1 MNYTITHLHSD
12 ISSAVT
18 NIDSVTKFTDYIE
31 QAKAWGMTA
40 IAFTEHGSVMSWVKK
55 KETCEKYGLK
65 YIHATEAYLTE
76 SLDNKVRDNY
86 HVCLYAK
93 NFDGVKELNK
103 MLSIANNRQDGHYHY
118 VPRITFE
125 ELYATSDN
133 IIIATACTGG
143 VFRSEN
149 KGLKN
154 EYIEFLEKNKHRS
167 FLEVQHHNTTEQK
180 KHNELILK
188 LHARYN
194 IPIIVATDTHALN
207 ETHIKGRDILQKAK
221 NIHFKGEDG
230 WDLVMR
236 NYDEVVEAL
245 RIQGV
250 LTQEQIIEGL
260 ENTNKLANMV
270 EEFELSRSPKYPKL
284 YENPLDELK
293 KRINKGV
300 KEKKINKKA
309 NYKSEYLPRIY
320 EELETYIHNDAVDF
334 LLLDSDIKDYARSN
348 GVFCGYSRGSV
359 SGSLI
364 AYLIGMT
371 DVDSVKFNMNFQRFM
386 NKERI
391 SLADVDSDWEPNQR
405 DFIKRHIY
413 EMQGV
418 YCADI
423 ITFNTIALKGAVKDV
438 ARALGYSVD
447 IADQINKQI
456 DANEKEMR
464 NQYPDIFEYVDI
476 INGTIVS
483 IGSHPCGTVVSPI
496 PLDENMGLCSL
507 STNEN
512 PITMLN
518 MKEIDGLNYVKLDIL
533 GLDNIEIINETCKMA
548 GIERLTPDNIV
559 DDEKVWL
566 DIRENT
572 AFIFQWESD
581 SAQAYLKQ
589 LFSDETV
596 NKIKKLNP
604 NFKYIDLFSVGNG
617 AIRPA
622 GQSYREE
629 LAKGIF
635 HDNGHEAL
643 NNFMSPTLGYCIEE
657 NQRVSTV
664 EGLKKIKDVNIGD
677 VVYTEN
683 GTQKVVNKMYMGQK
697 ETIKIEHETG
707 TLVCTPDH
715 RILTENGW
723 KMAKDISKDETIAHR
738 VGCNNS
744 QTYSKSHLVLLG
756 NLLGDGMLASRNAVG
771 FINKDLDIVNNFKEN
786 VEKSFPSLTC
796 SILNRPSR
804 VNKIPLYLAN
814 VKHVIPSKKDKEIN
828 NYLREVGLKGSID
841 KNKFVPDFIFKLDR
855 ECLLTFLGAYTDTD
869 STIKNNGY
877 AILRYTTA
885 SKDLADGIQEIGRL
899 LGYKFITDHYDNAYF
914 VRCVNAKAL
923 LSELYDYSFKIRKT
937 YEKEDLSLVRTS
949 VCNVVSLKLIRNCV
963 LGKVS
968 TKKIHQQYGVNVST
982 KQKYIN
988 VDGLRRLDKDYPG
1001 LIPGHI
1007 LNENIIWSKVKNVDN
1022 HGVANVYDLEIETEH
1037 NFTCEGVIVHNCV
1050 YQEQIINFLNQF
1062 CGFTMGEGDVVRKGF
1077 AKKLGTE
1084 QFIPRI
1090 KSGFIQTMKE
1100 KYNVTE
1106 EESERLIV
1114 SFLKV
1119 IEDASS
1125 YLFSLNHS
1133 LPYSYIGYACGYLRY
1148 YHPLEFITCALNN
1161 VMYKNTDTVDEK
1173 TEKIIN
1179 YGINKGIKF
1188 EEFKFGYSKS
1198 KYVCDKET
1206 MTIYKGVKSIKYLNE
1221 KVSDEL
1227 YELSKNNYNDP
1238 IELFIDVIER
1248 TSCNARQIKIL
1259 IMLNFFSE
1267 FGEGKYLLNL
1277 FELIN
1282 KRYDKKHKDKTKQ
1295 ARLEEIRN
1303 TEIVKEEFKPS
1314 EIIAAQKEYLGYA
1327 TYKDEKYNPL
1337 VGVITDISNQYATR
1351 WMEIY
1356 FVKNGK
1362 TRQFKIKYSIIQELE
1377 LKTGDMIYIKDFEK
1391 RPRKKLVNGKWVN
1404 GDVQDFH
1411 ITNIVRV

>member
-635 HDNGHEAL
+635 QDNGHEAL
-643 NNFMSPTLGYCIEE
+643 NVFMSPTLGY
-657 NQRVSTV
+657 
-664 EGLKKIKDVNIGD
+664 
-677 VVYTEN
+677 
-683 GTQKVVNKMYMGQK
+683 
-697 ETIKIEHETG
+697 
-707 TLVCTPDH
+707 
-715 RILTENGW
+715 
-723 KMAKDISKDETIAHR
+723 
-738 VGCNNS
+738 
-744 QTYSKSHLVLLG
+744 
-756 NLLGDGMLASRNAVG
+756 
-771 FINKDLDIVNNFKEN
+771 
-786 VEKSFPSLTC
+786 
-796 SILNRPSR
+796 
-804 VNKIPLYLAN
+804 
-814 VKHVIPSKKDKEIN
+814 
-828 NYLREVGLKGSID
+828 
-841 KNKFVPDFIFKLDR
+841 
-855 ECLLTFLGAYTDTD
+855 
-869 STIKNNGY
+869 
-877 AILRYTTA
+877 
-885 SKDLADGIQEIGRL
+885 
-899 LGYKFITDHYDNAYF
+899 
-914 VRCVNAKAL
+914 
-923 LSELYDYSFKIRKT
+923 
-937 YEKEDLSLVRTS
+937 
-949 VCNVVSLKLIRNCV
+949 
-963 LGKVS
+963 
-968 TKKIHQQYGVNVST
+968 
-982 KQKYIN
+982 
-988 VDGLRRLDKDYPG
+988 
-1001 LIPGHI
+1001 
-1007 LNENIIWSKVKNVDN
+1007 
-1022 HGVANVYDLEIETEH
+1022 
-1037 NFTCEGVIVHNCV
+1037 CV

-1106 EESERLIV
+1106 EESERLIA

-1206 MTIYKGVKSIKYLNE
+1206 MTIYKGMKSIKYLNE

-1238 IELFIDVIER
+1238 IELFIDIIEK

>member
-76 SLDNKVRDNY
+76 SLDNKIRDNY

-103 MLSIANNRQDGHYHY
+103 MLSIANNRRDGHYHY

-149 KGLKN
+149 EDLKN
-154 EYIEFLEKNKHRS
+154 EYVEFLQRNKHRS
-167 FLEVQHHNTTEQK
+167 FLEIQHHNTEEQK

-188 LHARYN
+188 LHSRYN

-236 NYDEVVEAL
+236 SYDEVVKAL
-245 RIQGV
+245 QIQGV
-250 LTQEQIIEGL
+250 LTQAQIIEGL

-300 KEKKINKKA
+300 KEKKVNKKV

-405 DFIKRHIY
+405 DFIKKHIY
-413 EMQGV
+413 EMHGV

-456 DANEKEMR
+456 DTNEREMR

-518 MKEIDGLNYVKLDIL
+518 MKEIDSLNYVKLDIL

-643 NNFMSPTLGYCIEE
+643 NNFMSPTLGY
-657 NQRVSTV
+657 
-664 EGLKKIKDVNIGD
+664 
-677 VVYTEN
+677 
-683 GTQKVVNKMYMGQK
+683 
-697 ETIKIEHETG
+697 
-707 TLVCTPDH
+707 
-715 RILTENGW
+715 
-723 KMAKDISKDETIAHR
+723 
-738 VGCNNS
+738 
-744 QTYSKSHLVLLG
+744 
-756 NLLGDGMLASRNAVG
+756 
-771 FINKDLDIVNNFKEN
+771 
-786 VEKSFPSLTC
+786 
-796 SILNRPSR
+796 
-804 VNKIPLYLAN
+804 
-814 VKHVIPSKKDKEIN
+814 
-828 NYLREVGLKGSID
+828 
-841 KNKFVPDFIFKLDR
+841 
-855 ECLLTFLGAYTDTD
+855 
-869 STIKNNGY
+869 
-877 AILRYTTA
+877 
-885 SKDLADGIQEIGRL
+885 
-899 LGYKFITDHYDNAYF
+899 
-914 VRCVNAKAL
+914 
-923 LSELYDYSFKIRKT
+923 
-937 YEKEDLSLVRTS
+937 
-949 VCNVVSLKLIRNCV
+949 
-963 LGKVS
+963 
-968 TKKIHQQYGVNVST
+968 
-982 KQKYIN
+982 
-988 VDGLRRLDKDYPG
+988 
-1001 LIPGHI
+1001 
-1007 LNENIIWSKVKNVDN
+1007 
-1022 HGVANVYDLEIETEH
+1022 
-1037 NFTCEGVIVHNCV
+1037 CV

-1198 KYVCDKET
+1198 KYMCDKET
-1206 MTIYKGVKSIKYLNE
+1206 MTIYKGMKSIKYLNE

-1238 IELFIDVIER
+1238 IELFIDIIEK

>member
-76 SLDNKVRDNY
+76 SLDNKIRDNY

-103 MLSIANNRQDGHYHY
+103 MLSIANNRRDGHYHY

-149 KGLKN
+149 EDLKN
-154 EYIEFLEKNKHRS
+154 EYVEFLQRNKHRS
-167 FLEVQHHNTTEQK
+167 FLEIQHHNTEEQK

-188 LHARYN
+188 LHSRYN

-236 NYDEVVEAL
+236 SYDEVVKAL
-245 RIQGV
+245 QIQGV
-250 LTQEQIIEGL
+250 LTQAQIIEGL

-300 KEKKINKKA
+300 KEKKVNKKV

-405 DFIKRHIY
+405 DFIKKHIY
-413 EMQGV
+413 EMHGV

-456 DANEKEMR
+456 DTNEREMR

-518 MKEIDGLNYVKLDIL
+518 MKEIDSLNYVKLDIL

-643 NNFMSPTLGYCIEE
+643 NSFMSPTLGY
-657 NQRVSTV
+657 
-664 EGLKKIKDVNIGD
+664 
-677 VVYTEN
+677 
-683 GTQKVVNKMYMGQK
+683 
-697 ETIKIEHETG
+697 
-707 TLVCTPDH
+707 
-715 RILTENGW
+715 
-723 KMAKDISKDETIAHR
+723 
-738 VGCNNS
+738 
-744 QTYSKSHLVLLG
+744 
-756 NLLGDGMLASRNAVG
+756 
-771 FINKDLDIVNNFKEN
+771 
-786 VEKSFPSLTC
+786 
-796 SILNRPSR
+796 
-804 VNKIPLYLAN
+804 
-814 VKHVIPSKKDKEIN
+814 
-828 NYLREVGLKGSID
+828 
-841 KNKFVPDFIFKLDR
+841 
-855 ECLLTFLGAYTDTD
+855 
-869 STIKNNGY
+869 
-877 AILRYTTA
+877 
-885 SKDLADGIQEIGRL
+885 
-899 LGYKFITDHYDNAYF
+899 
-914 VRCVNAKAL
+914 
-923 LSELYDYSFKIRKT
+923 
-937 YEKEDLSLVRTS
+937 
-949 VCNVVSLKLIRNCV
+949 
-963 LGKVS
+963 
-968 TKKIHQQYGVNVST
+968 
-982 KQKYIN
+982 
-988 VDGLRRLDKDYPG
+988 
-1001 LIPGHI
+1001 
-1007 LNENIIWSKVKNVDN
+1007 
-1022 HGVANVYDLEIETEH
+1022 
-1037 NFTCEGVIVHNCV
+1037 CV

-1206 MTIYKGVKSIKYLNE
+1206 MTIYKGMKSIKYLNE

-1238 IELFIDVIER
+1238 IELFIDIIEK

-1303 TEIVKEEFKPS
+1303 TEIAKEEFKPS
-1314 EIIAAQKEYLGYA
+1314 EIIAVQKEYLGYA

-1351 WMEIY
+1351 WIEIY

-1362 TRQFKIKYSIIQELE
+1362 TKQFKIKYSIIQELE

-1404 GDVQDFH
+1404 SDVQDFH

>member
-635 HDNGHEAL
+635 QDNGHEAL
-643 NNFMSPTLGYCIEE
+643 NVFMSPTLGY
-657 NQRVSTV
+657 
-664 EGLKKIKDVNIGD
+664 
-677 VVYTEN
+677 
-683 GTQKVVNKMYMGQK
+683 
-697 ETIKIEHETG
+697 
-707 TLVCTPDH
+707 
-715 RILTENGW
+715 
-723 KMAKDISKDETIAHR
+723 
-738 VGCNNS
+738 
-744 QTYSKSHLVLLG
+744 
-756 NLLGDGMLASRNAVG
+756 
-771 FINKDLDIVNNFKEN
+771 
-786 VEKSFPSLTC
+786 
-796 SILNRPSR
+796 
-804 VNKIPLYLAN
+804 
-814 VKHVIPSKKDKEIN
+814 
-828 NYLREVGLKGSID
+828 
-841 KNKFVPDFIFKLDR
+841 
-855 ECLLTFLGAYTDTD
+855 
-869 STIKNNGY
+869 
-877 AILRYTTA
+877 
-885 SKDLADGIQEIGRL
+885 
-899 LGYKFITDHYDNAYF
+899 
-914 VRCVNAKAL
+914 
-923 LSELYDYSFKIRKT
+923 
-937 YEKEDLSLVRTS
+937 
-949 VCNVVSLKLIRNCV
+949 
-963 LGKVS
+963 
-968 TKKIHQQYGVNVST
+968 
-982 KQKYIN
+982 
-988 VDGLRRLDKDYPG
+988 
-1001 LIPGHI
+1001 
-1007 LNENIIWSKVKNVDN
+1007 
-1022 HGVANVYDLEIETEH
+1022 
-1037 NFTCEGVIVHNCV
+1037 CV

-1100 KYNVTE
+1100 KYSVTE

-1206 MTIYKGVKSIKYLNE
+1206 MTIYKGMKSIKYLNE

-1238 IELFIDVIER
+1238 IELFVDIIEK

-1391 RPRKKLVNGKWVN
+1391 RSRKKLVNGKWVN
-1404 GDVQDFH
+1404 SDIQDFH

>member
-629 LAKGIF
+629 LAKGTF

-643 NNFMSPTLGYCIEE
+643 NSFMSPTLGY
-657 NQRVSTV
+657 
-664 EGLKKIKDVNIGD
+664 
-677 VVYTEN
+677 
-683 GTQKVVNKMYMGQK
+683 
-697 ETIKIEHETG
+697 
-707 TLVCTPDH
+707 
-715 RILTENGW
+715 
-723 KMAKDISKDETIAHR
+723 
-738 VGCNNS
+738 
-744 QTYSKSHLVLLG
+744 
-756 NLLGDGMLASRNAVG
+756 
-771 FINKDLDIVNNFKEN
+771 
-786 VEKSFPSLTC
+786 
-796 SILNRPSR
+796 
-804 VNKIPLYLAN
+804 
-814 VKHVIPSKKDKEIN
+814 
-828 NYLREVGLKGSID
+828 
-841 KNKFVPDFIFKLDR
+841 
-855 ECLLTFLGAYTDTD
+855 
-869 STIKNNGY
+869 
-877 AILRYTTA
+877 
-885 SKDLADGIQEIGRL
+885 
-899 LGYKFITDHYDNAYF
+899 
-914 VRCVNAKAL
+914 
-923 LSELYDYSFKIRKT
+923 
-937 YEKEDLSLVRTS
+937 
-949 VCNVVSLKLIRNCV
+949 
-963 LGKVS
+963 
-968 TKKIHQQYGVNVST
+968 
-982 KQKYIN
+982 
-988 VDGLRRLDKDYPG
+988 
-1001 LIPGHI
+1001 
-1007 LNENIIWSKVKNVDN
+1007 
-1022 HGVANVYDLEIETEH
+1022 
-1037 NFTCEGVIVHNCV
+1037 CV

-1106 EESERLIV
+1106 EDSERLIV

-1188 EEFKFGYSKS
+1188 EEFKFGYSK
-1198 KYVCDKET
+1198 
-1206 MTIYKGVKSIKYLNE
+1206 
-1221 KVSDEL
+1221 
-1227 YELSKNNYNDP
+1227 
-1238 IELFIDVIER
+1238 
-1248 TSCNARQIKIL
+1248 
-1259 IMLNFFSE
+1259 
-1267 FGEGKYLLNL
+1267 
-1277 FELIN
+1277 
-1282 KRYDKKHKDKTKQ
+1282 
-1295 ARLEEIRN
+1295 
-1303 TEIVKEEFKPS
+1303 
-1314 EIIAAQKEYLGYA
+1314 
-1327 TYKDEKYNPL
+1327 
-1337 VGVITDISNQYATR
+1337 
-1351 WMEIY
+1351 
-1356 FVKNGK
+1356 
-1362 TRQFKIKYSIIQELE
+1362 
-1377 LKTGDMIYIKDFEK
+1377 
-1391 RPRKKLVNGKWVN
+1391 
-1404 GDVQDFH
+1404 
-1411 ITNIVRV
+1411 

>member
-76 SLDNKVRDNY
+76 SLDNKIRDNY

-103 MLSIANNRQDGHYHY
+103 MLSIANNRRDGHYHY

-149 KGLKN
+149 EDLKN
-154 EYIEFLEKNKHRS
+154 EYVEFLQRNKHRS
-167 FLEVQHHNTTEQK
+167 FLEIQHHNTEEQK

-188 LHARYN
+188 LHSRYN

-236 NYDEVVEAL
+236 SYDEVVKAL
-245 RIQGV
+245 QIQGV
-250 LTQEQIIEGL
+250 LTQAQIIEGL

-300 KEKKINKKA
+300 KEKKVNKKV

-405 DFIKRHIY
+405 DFIKKHIY
-413 EMQGV
+413 EMHGV

-456 DANEKEMR
+456 DTNEREMR

-518 MKEIDGLNYVKLDIL
+518 MKEIDSLNYVKLDIL

-629 LAKGIF
+629 LAKGVF

-643 NNFMSPTLGYCIEE
+643 NSFMSPTLGY
-657 NQRVSTV
+657 
-664 EGLKKIKDVNIGD
+664 
-677 VVYTEN
+677 
-683 GTQKVVNKMYMGQK
+683 
-697 ETIKIEHETG
+697 
-707 TLVCTPDH
+707 
-715 RILTENGW
+715 
-723 KMAKDISKDETIAHR
+723 
-738 VGCNNS
+738 
-744 QTYSKSHLVLLG
+744 
-756 NLLGDGMLASRNAVG
+756 
-771 FINKDLDIVNNFKEN
+771 
-786 VEKSFPSLTC
+786 
-796 SILNRPSR
+796 
-804 VNKIPLYLAN
+804 
-814 VKHVIPSKKDKEIN
+814 
-828 NYLREVGLKGSID
+828 
-841 KNKFVPDFIFKLDR
+841 
-855 ECLLTFLGAYTDTD
+855 
-869 STIKNNGY
+869 
-877 AILRYTTA
+877 
-885 SKDLADGIQEIGRL
+885 
-899 LGYKFITDHYDNAYF
+899 
-914 VRCVNAKAL
+914 
-923 LSELYDYSFKIRKT
+923 
-937 YEKEDLSLVRTS
+937 
-949 VCNVVSLKLIRNCV
+949 
-963 LGKVS
+963 
-968 TKKIHQQYGVNVST
+968 
-982 KQKYIN
+982 
-988 VDGLRRLDKDYPG
+988 
-1001 LIPGHI
+1001 
-1007 LNENIIWSKVKNVDN
+1007 
-1022 HGVANVYDLEIETEH
+1022 
-1037 NFTCEGVIVHNCV
+1037 CV

-1106 EESERLIV
+1106 EESEQLIV

-1198 KYVCDKET
+1198 KYMCDKET
-1206 MTIYKGVKSIKYLNE
+1206 MTIYKGMKSIKYLNE

-1238 IELFIDVIER
+1238 IELFVDIIEK

-1303 TEIVKEEFKPS
+1303 TEIAKEEFKPS
-1314 EIIAAQKEYLGYA
+1314 EIIAVQKEYLGYA

-1351 WMEIY
+1351 WIEIY

-1362 TRQFKIKYSIIQELE
+1362 TKQFKIKYSIIQELE

-1404 GDVQDFH
+1404 SDVQDFH

>member
-76 SLDNKVRDNY
+76 SLDNKIRDNY

-103 MLSIANNRQDGHYHY
+103 MLSIANNRRDGHYHY

-149 KGLKN
+149 EDLKN
-154 EYIEFLEKNKHRS
+154 EYIEFLQRNKHRS
-167 FLEVQHHNTTEQK
+167 FLEIQHHNTEEQK

-188 LHARYN
+188 LHSRYN

-236 NYDEVVEAL
+236 SYDEVVKAL
-245 RIQGV
+245 QIQGV
-250 LTQEQIIEGL
+250 LTQAQIIEGL

-300 KEKKINKKA
+300 KEKKVNKKV

-405 DFIKRHIY
+405 DFIKKHIY
-413 EMQGV
+413 EMHGV

-456 DANEKEMR
+456 DTNEREMR

-518 MKEIDGLNYVKLDIL
+518 MKEIDSLNYVKLDIL

-643 NNFMSPTLGYCIEE
+643 NSFMSPTLGY
-657 NQRVSTV
+657 
-664 EGLKKIKDVNIGD
+664 
-677 VVYTEN
+677 
-683 GTQKVVNKMYMGQK
+683 
-697 ETIKIEHETG
+697 
-707 TLVCTPDH
+707 
-715 RILTENGW
+715 
-723 KMAKDISKDETIAHR
+723 
-738 VGCNNS
+738 
-744 QTYSKSHLVLLG
+744 
-756 NLLGDGMLASRNAVG
+756 
-771 FINKDLDIVNNFKEN
+771 
-786 VEKSFPSLTC
+786 
-796 SILNRPSR
+796 
-804 VNKIPLYLAN
+804 
-814 VKHVIPSKKDKEIN
+814 
-828 NYLREVGLKGSID
+828 
-841 KNKFVPDFIFKLDR
+841 
-855 ECLLTFLGAYTDTD
+855 
-869 STIKNNGY
+869 
-877 AILRYTTA
+877 
-885 SKDLADGIQEIGRL
+885 
-899 LGYKFITDHYDNAYF
+899 
-914 VRCVNAKAL
+914 
-923 LSELYDYSFKIRKT
+923 
-937 YEKEDLSLVRTS
+937 
-949 VCNVVSLKLIRNCV
+949 
-963 LGKVS
+963 
-968 TKKIHQQYGVNVST
+968 
-982 KQKYIN
+982 
-988 VDGLRRLDKDYPG
+988 
-1001 LIPGHI
+1001 
-1007 LNENIIWSKVKNVDN
+1007 
-1022 HGVANVYDLEIETEH
+1022 
-1037 NFTCEGVIVHNCV
+1037 CV

-1198 KYVCDKET
+1198 KYMCDKET
-1206 MTIYKGVKSIKYLNE
+1206 MTIYKGMKSIKYLNE

-1238 IELFIDVIER
+1238 IELFIDIIEK

-1303 TEIVKEEFKPS
+1303 TEIAKEEFKPS

-1351 WMEIY
+1351 WIDIY

-1362 TRQFKIKYSIIQELE
+1362 TKQFKIKYSIIQELE

-1404 GDVQDFH
+1404 SDVQDFH

>member
-103 MLSIANNRQDGHYHY
+103 MLSIANNRRDGHYHY

-149 KGLKN
+149 EDLKN
-154 EYIEFLEKNKHRS
+154 EYVEFLQRNKHRS
-167 FLEVQHHNTTEQK
+167 FLEIQHHNTEEQK

-188 LHARYN
+188 LHSRYN

-236 NYDEVVEAL
+236 SYDEVVKAL
-245 RIQGV
+245 QIQGV
-250 LTQEQIIEGL
+250 LTQAQIIEGL

-300 KEKKINKKA
+300 KEKKVNKKV

-405 DFIKRHIY
+405 DFIKKHIY
-413 EMQGV
+413 EMHGV

-456 DANEKEMR
+456 DTNEREMR

-518 MKEIDGLNYVKLDIL
+518 MKEIDSLNYVKLDIL

-643 NNFMSPTLGYCIEE
+643 NSFMSPTLGY
-657 NQRVSTV
+657 
-664 EGLKKIKDVNIGD
+664 
-677 VVYTEN
+677 
-683 GTQKVVNKMYMGQK
+683 
-697 ETIKIEHETG
+697 
-707 TLVCTPDH
+707 
-715 RILTENGW
+715 
-723 KMAKDISKDETIAHR
+723 
-738 VGCNNS
+738 
-744 QTYSKSHLVLLG
+744 
-756 NLLGDGMLASRNAVG
+756 
-771 FINKDLDIVNNFKEN
+771 
-786 VEKSFPSLTC
+786 
-796 SILNRPSR
+796 
-804 VNKIPLYLAN
+804 
-814 VKHVIPSKKDKEIN
+814 
-828 NYLREVGLKGSID
+828 
-841 KNKFVPDFIFKLDR
+841 
-855 ECLLTFLGAYTDTD
+855 
-869 STIKNNGY
+869 
-877 AILRYTTA
+877 
-885 SKDLADGIQEIGRL
+885 
-899 LGYKFITDHYDNAYF
+899 
-914 VRCVNAKAL
+914 
-923 LSELYDYSFKIRKT
+923 
-937 YEKEDLSLVRTS
+937 
-949 VCNVVSLKLIRNCV
+949 
-963 LGKVS
+963 
-968 TKKIHQQYGVNVST
+968 
-982 KQKYIN
+982 
-988 VDGLRRLDKDYPG
+988 
-1001 LIPGHI
+1001 
-1007 LNENIIWSKVKNVDN
+1007 
-1022 HGVANVYDLEIETEH
+1022 
-1037 NFTCEGVIVHNCV
+1037 CV

-1198 KYVCDKET
+1198 KYMCDKET
-1206 MTIYKGVKSIKYLNE
+1206 MTIYKGMKSIKYLNE

-1227 YELSKNNYNDP
+1227 YELSKNNYNNP
-1238 IELFIDVIER
+1238 IELFIDIVEK

-1303 TEIVKEEFKPS
+1303 TEIAKEEFKPS

-1351 WMEIY
+1351 WIDIY

-1362 TRQFKIKYSIIQELE
+1362 TKQFKIKYSIIQELE

-1404 GDVQDFH
+1404 SDVQDFH

>member
-413 EMQGV
+413 EMQEV

-635 HDNGHEAL
+635 QDNGHEAL
-643 NNFMSPTLGYCIEE
+643 NVFMSPTLGY
-657 NQRVSTV
+657 
-664 EGLKKIKDVNIGD
+664 
-677 VVYTEN
+677 
-683 GTQKVVNKMYMGQK
+683 
-697 ETIKIEHETG
+697 
-707 TLVCTPDH
+707 
-715 RILTENGW
+715 
-723 KMAKDISKDETIAHR
+723 
-738 VGCNNS
+738 
-744 QTYSKSHLVLLG
+744 
-756 NLLGDGMLASRNAVG
+756 
-771 FINKDLDIVNNFKEN
+771 
-786 VEKSFPSLTC
+786 
-796 SILNRPSR
+796 
-804 VNKIPLYLAN
+804 
-814 VKHVIPSKKDKEIN
+814 
-828 NYLREVGLKGSID
+828 
-841 KNKFVPDFIFKLDR
+841 
-855 ECLLTFLGAYTDTD
+855 
-869 STIKNNGY
+869 
-877 AILRYTTA
+877 
-885 SKDLADGIQEIGRL
+885 
-899 LGYKFITDHYDNAYF
+899 
-914 VRCVNAKAL
+914 
-923 LSELYDYSFKIRKT
+923 
-937 YEKEDLSLVRTS
+937 
-949 VCNVVSLKLIRNCV
+949 
-963 LGKVS
+963 
-968 TKKIHQQYGVNVST
+968 
-982 KQKYIN
+982 
-988 VDGLRRLDKDYPG
+988 
-1001 LIPGHI
+1001 
-1007 LNENIIWSKVKNVDN
+1007 
-1022 HGVANVYDLEIETEH
+1022 
-1037 NFTCEGVIVHNCV
+1037 CV

-1106 EESERLIV
+1106 EESERLIA

-1206 MTIYKGVKSIKYLNE
+1206 MTIYKGMKSIKYLNE

-1238 IELFIDVIER
+1238 IELFIDIIER

-1404 GDVQDFH
+1404 GDVQD
-1411 ITNIVRV
+1411 

>member
-76 SLDNKVRDNY
+76 SLDNKIRDNY

-103 MLSIANNRQDGHYHY
+103 MLSIANNRRDGHYHY

-149 KGLKN
+149 EDLKN
-154 EYIEFLEKNKHRS
+154 EYVEFLQRNKHRS
-167 FLEVQHHNTTEQK
+167 FLEIQHHNTEEQK

-188 LHARYN
+188 LHSRYN

-236 NYDEVVEAL
+236 SYDEVVKAL
-245 RIQGV
+245 QIQGV
-250 LTQEQIIEGL
+250 LTQAQIIEGL

-300 KEKKINKKA
+300 KEKKVNKKV

-405 DFIKRHIY
+405 DFIKKHIY
-413 EMQGV
+413 EMHGV

-456 DANEKEMR
+456 DTNEREMR

-518 MKEIDGLNYVKLDIL
+518 MKEIDSLNYVKLDIL

-643 NNFMSPTLGYCIEE
+643 NNFMSPTLGY
-657 NQRVSTV
+657 
-664 EGLKKIKDVNIGD
+664 
-677 VVYTEN
+677 
-683 GTQKVVNKMYMGQK
+683 
-697 ETIKIEHETG
+697 
-707 TLVCTPDH
+707 
-715 RILTENGW
+715 
-723 KMAKDISKDETIAHR
+723 
-738 VGCNNS
+738 
-744 QTYSKSHLVLLG
+744 
-756 NLLGDGMLASRNAVG
+756 
-771 FINKDLDIVNNFKEN
+771 
-786 VEKSFPSLTC
+786 
-796 SILNRPSR
+796 
-804 VNKIPLYLAN
+804 
-814 VKHVIPSKKDKEIN
+814 
-828 NYLREVGLKGSID
+828 
-841 KNKFVPDFIFKLDR
+841 
-855 ECLLTFLGAYTDTD
+855 
-869 STIKNNGY
+869 
-877 AILRYTTA
+877 
-885 SKDLADGIQEIGRL
+885 
-899 LGYKFITDHYDNAYF
+899 
-914 VRCVNAKAL
+914 
-923 LSELYDYSFKIRKT
+923 
-937 YEKEDLSLVRTS
+937 
-949 VCNVVSLKLIRNCV
+949 
-963 LGKVS
+963 
-968 TKKIHQQYGVNVST
+968 
-982 KQKYIN
+982 
-988 VDGLRRLDKDYPG
+988 
-1001 LIPGHI
+1001 
-1007 LNENIIWSKVKNVDN
+1007 
-1022 HGVANVYDLEIETEH
+1022 
-1037 NFTCEGVIVHNCV
+1037 CV

-1206 MTIYKGVKSIKYLNE
+1206 MTIYKGMKSIKYLNE

-1238 IELFIDVIER
+1238 IELFIDIIEK

-1404 GDVQDFH
+1404 SNIQDFH
-1411 ITNIVRV
+1411 ITNIVKV

>member
-103 MLSIANNRQDGHYHY
+103 MLSIANNRRDGHYHY

-149 KGLKN
+149 EDLKN
-154 EYIEFLEKNKHRS
+154 EYVEFLQRNKHRS
-167 FLEVQHHNTTEQK
+167 FLEIQHHNTEEQK

-188 LHARYN
+188 LHSRYN

-236 NYDEVVEAL
+236 SYDEVVKAL
-245 RIQGV
+245 QIQGV
-250 LTQEQIIEGL
+250 LTQAQIIEGL

-300 KEKKINKKA
+300 KEKKVNKKV

-405 DFIKRHIY
+405 DFIKKHIY
-413 EMQGV
+413 EMHGV

-456 DANEKEMR
+456 DTNEREMR

-518 MKEIDGLNYVKLDIL
+518 MKEIDSLNYVKLDIL

-643 NNFMSPTLGYCIEE
+643 NSFMSPTLGY
-657 NQRVSTV
+657 
-664 EGLKKIKDVNIGD
+664 
-677 VVYTEN
+677 
-683 GTQKVVNKMYMGQK
+683 
-697 ETIKIEHETG
+697 
-707 TLVCTPDH
+707 
-715 RILTENGW
+715 
-723 KMAKDISKDETIAHR
+723 
-738 VGCNNS
+738 
-744 QTYSKSHLVLLG
+744 
-756 NLLGDGMLASRNAVG
+756 
-771 FINKDLDIVNNFKEN
+771 
-786 VEKSFPSLTC
+786 
-796 SILNRPSR
+796 
-804 VNKIPLYLAN
+804 
-814 VKHVIPSKKDKEIN
+814 
-828 NYLREVGLKGSID
+828 
-841 KNKFVPDFIFKLDR
+841 
-855 ECLLTFLGAYTDTD
+855 
-869 STIKNNGY
+869 
-877 AILRYTTA
+877 
-885 SKDLADGIQEIGRL
+885 
-899 LGYKFITDHYDNAYF
+899 
-914 VRCVNAKAL
+914 
-923 LSELYDYSFKIRKT
+923 
-937 YEKEDLSLVRTS
+937 
-949 VCNVVSLKLIRNCV
+949 
-963 LGKVS
+963 
-968 TKKIHQQYGVNVST
+968 
-982 KQKYIN
+982 
-988 VDGLRRLDKDYPG
+988 
-1001 LIPGHI
+1001 
-1007 LNENIIWSKVKNVDN
+1007 
-1022 HGVANVYDLEIETEH
+1022 
-1037 NFTCEGVIVHNCV
+1037 CV

-1198 KYVCDKET
+1198 KYMCDKET
-1206 MTIYKGVKSIKYLNE
+1206 MTIYKGMKSIKYLNE

-1227 YELSKNNYNDP
+1227 YELSKNNYNNP
-1238 IELFIDVIER
+1238 IELFIDIVEK

-1351 WMEIY
+1351 WIDIY

-1362 TRQFKIKYSIIQELE
+1362 TKQFKIKYSIIQELE

-1404 GDVQDFH
+1404 SDVQDFH

>member
-221 NIHFKGEDG
+221 NSHFKGEDG

-643 NNFMSPTLGYCIEE
+643 NNFMSPTLGYC
-657 NQRVSTV
+657 
-664 EGLKKIKDVNIGD
+664 
-677 VVYTEN
+677 
-683 GTQKVVNKMYMGQK
+683 
-697 ETIKIEHETG
+697 
-707 TLVCTPDH
+707 
-715 RILTENGW
+715 
-723 KMAKDISKDETIAHR
+723 
-738 VGCNNS
+738 
-744 QTYSKSHLVLLG
+744 
-756 NLLGDGMLASRNAVG
+756 
-771 FINKDLDIVNNFKEN
+771 
-786 VEKSFPSLTC
+786 
-796 SILNRPSR
+796 
-804 VNKIPLYLAN
+804 
-814 VKHVIPSKKDKEIN
+814 
-828 NYLREVGLKGSID
+828 
-841 KNKFVPDFIFKLDR
+841 
-855 ECLLTFLGAYTDTD
+855 
-869 STIKNNGY
+869 
-877 AILRYTTA
+877 
-885 SKDLADGIQEIGRL
+885 
-899 LGYKFITDHYDNAYF
+899 
-914 VRCVNAKAL
+914 
-923 LSELYDYSFKIRKT
+923 
-937 YEKEDLSLVRTS
+937 
-949 VCNVVSLKLIRNCV
+949 
-963 LGKVS
+963 
-968 TKKIHQQYGVNVST
+968 
-982 KQKYIN
+982 
-988 VDGLRRLDKDYPG
+988 
-1001 LIPGHI
+1001 
-1007 LNENIIWSKVKNVDN
+1007 
-1022 HGVANVYDLEIETEH
+1022 
-1037 NFTCEGVIVHNCV
+1037 V

-1206 MTIYKGVKSIKYLNE
+1206 MTIYKGMKSIKYLNE

-1238 IELFIDVIER
+1238 IELFIDIVEK

>member
-518 MKEIDGLNYVKLDIL
+518 MKEIDSLNYVKLDIL

-596 NKIKKLNP
+596 NKIKKFNP

-643 NNFMSPTLGYCIEE
+643 NNFMSPTLGY
-657 NQRVSTV
+657 
-664 EGLKKIKDVNIGD
+664 
-677 VVYTEN
+677 
-683 GTQKVVNKMYMGQK
+683 
-697 ETIKIEHETG
+697 
-707 TLVCTPDH
+707 
-715 RILTENGW
+715 
-723 KMAKDISKDETIAHR
+723 
-738 VGCNNS
+738 
-744 QTYSKSHLVLLG
+744 
-756 NLLGDGMLASRNAVG
+756 
-771 FINKDLDIVNNFKEN
+771 
-786 VEKSFPSLTC
+786 
-796 SILNRPSR
+796 
-804 VNKIPLYLAN
+804 
-814 VKHVIPSKKDKEIN
+814 
-828 NYLREVGLKGSID
+828 
-841 KNKFVPDFIFKLDR
+841 
-855 ECLLTFLGAYTDTD
+855 
-869 STIKNNGY
+869 
-877 AILRYTTA
+877 
-885 SKDLADGIQEIGRL
+885 
-899 LGYKFITDHYDNAYF
+899 
-914 VRCVNAKAL
+914 
-923 LSELYDYSFKIRKT
+923 
-937 YEKEDLSLVRTS
+937 
-949 VCNVVSLKLIRNCV
+949 
-963 LGKVS
+963 
-968 TKKIHQQYGVNVST
+968 
-982 KQKYIN
+982 
-988 VDGLRRLDKDYPG
+988 
-1001 LIPGHI
+1001 
-1007 LNENIIWSKVKNVDN
+1007 
-1022 HGVANVYDLEIETEH
+1022 
-1037 NFTCEGVIVHNCV
+1037 CV

-1206 MTIYKGVKSIKYLNE
+1206 MTIYKGMKSIKYLNE

-1238 IELFIDVIER
+1238 IELFIDIIEK

-1303 TEIVKEEFKPS
+1303 TEIIKEEFKPS

>member
-643 NNFMSPTLGYCIEE
+643 NSFMSPTLGY
-657 NQRVSTV
+657 
-664 EGLKKIKDVNIGD
+664 
-677 VVYTEN
+677 
-683 GTQKVVNKMYMGQK
+683 
-697 ETIKIEHETG
+697 
-707 TLVCTPDH
+707 
-715 RILTENGW
+715 
-723 KMAKDISKDETIAHR
+723 
-738 VGCNNS
+738 
-744 QTYSKSHLVLLG
+744 
-756 NLLGDGMLASRNAVG
+756 
-771 FINKDLDIVNNFKEN
+771 
-786 VEKSFPSLTC
+786 
-796 SILNRPSR
+796 
-804 VNKIPLYLAN
+804 
-814 VKHVIPSKKDKEIN
+814 
-828 NYLREVGLKGSID
+828 
-841 KNKFVPDFIFKLDR
+841 
-855 ECLLTFLGAYTDTD
+855 
-869 STIKNNGY
+869 
-877 AILRYTTA
+877 
-885 SKDLADGIQEIGRL
+885 
-899 LGYKFITDHYDNAYF
+899 
-914 VRCVNAKAL
+914 
-923 LSELYDYSFKIRKT
+923 
-937 YEKEDLSLVRTS
+937 
-949 VCNVVSLKLIRNCV
+949 
-963 LGKVS
+963 
-968 TKKIHQQYGVNVST
+968 
-982 KQKYIN
+982 
-988 VDGLRRLDKDYPG
+988 
-1001 LIPGHI
+1001 
-1007 LNENIIWSKVKNVDN
+1007 
-1022 HGVANVYDLEIETEH
+1022 
-1037 NFTCEGVIVHNCV
+1037 CV

-1206 MTIYKGVKSIKYLNE
+1206 MTIYKGMKSIKYLNE

-1238 IELFIDVIER
+1238 IELFIDIVEK

>member
-629 LAKGIF
+629 LAKGTF

-643 NNFMSPTLGYCIEE
+643 NSFMSPTLGY
-657 NQRVSTV
+657 
-664 EGLKKIKDVNIGD
+664 
-677 VVYTEN
+677 
-683 GTQKVVNKMYMGQK
+683 
-697 ETIKIEHETG
+697 
-707 TLVCTPDH
+707 
-715 RILTENGW
+715 
-723 KMAKDISKDETIAHR
+723 
-738 VGCNNS
+738 
-744 QTYSKSHLVLLG
+744 
-756 NLLGDGMLASRNAVG
+756 
-771 FINKDLDIVNNFKEN
+771 
-786 VEKSFPSLTC
+786 
-796 SILNRPSR
+796 
-804 VNKIPLYLAN
+804 
-814 VKHVIPSKKDKEIN
+814 
-828 NYLREVGLKGSID
+828 
-841 KNKFVPDFIFKLDR
+841 
-855 ECLLTFLGAYTDTD
+855 
-869 STIKNNGY
+869 
-877 AILRYTTA
+877 
-885 SKDLADGIQEIGRL
+885 
-899 LGYKFITDHYDNAYF
+899 
-914 VRCVNAKAL
+914 
-923 LSELYDYSFKIRKT
+923 
-937 YEKEDLSLVRTS
+937 
-949 VCNVVSLKLIRNCV
+949 
-963 LGKVS
+963 
-968 TKKIHQQYGVNVST
+968 
-982 KQKYIN
+982 
-988 VDGLRRLDKDYPG
+988 
-1001 LIPGHI
+1001 
-1007 LNENIIWSKVKNVDN
+1007 
-1022 HGVANVYDLEIETEH
+1022 
-1037 NFTCEGVIVHNCV
+1037 CV

-1206 MTIYKGVKSIKYLNE
+1206 MTIYKGMKSIKYLNE

-1238 IELFIDVIER
+1238 IELFIDIIER

-1351 WMEIY
+1351 WIDVY

-1362 TRQFKIKYSIIQELE
+1362 TKQFKIKYSIIQELE

-1391 RPRKKLVNGKWVN
+1391 RSRKKLVNGKWVN
-1404 GDVQDFH
+1404 SNIQDFH
-1411 ITNIVRV
+1411 ITNIVKV

>member
-76 SLDNKVRDNY
+76 SLDNKIRDNY

-103 MLSIANNRQDGHYHY
+103 MLSIANNRRDGHYHY

-149 KGLKN
+149 EDLKN
-154 EYIEFLEKNKHRS
+154 EYVEFLQRNKHRS
-167 FLEVQHHNTTEQK
+167 FLEIQHHNTEEQK

-188 LHARYN
+188 LHSRYN

-236 NYDEVVEAL
+236 SYDEVVKAL
-245 RIQGV
+245 QIQGV
-250 LTQEQIIEGL
+250 LTQAQIIEGL

-300 KEKKINKKA
+300 KEKKVNKKV

-405 DFIKRHIY
+405 DFIKKHIY
-413 EMQGV
+413 EMHGV

-456 DANEKEMR
+456 DTNEREMR

-518 MKEIDGLNYVKLDIL
+518 MKEIDSLNYVKLDIL

-629 LAKGIF
+629 LAKGVF

-643 NNFMSPTLGYCIEE
+643 NNFMSPTLGY
-657 NQRVSTV
+657 
-664 EGLKKIKDVNIGD
+664 
-677 VVYTEN
+677 
-683 GTQKVVNKMYMGQK
+683 
-697 ETIKIEHETG
+697 
-707 TLVCTPDH
+707 
-715 RILTENGW
+715 
-723 KMAKDISKDETIAHR
+723 
-738 VGCNNS
+738 
-744 QTYSKSHLVLLG
+744 
-756 NLLGDGMLASRNAVG
+756 
-771 FINKDLDIVNNFKEN
+771 
-786 VEKSFPSLTC
+786 
-796 SILNRPSR
+796 
-804 VNKIPLYLAN
+804 
-814 VKHVIPSKKDKEIN
+814 
-828 NYLREVGLKGSID
+828 
-841 KNKFVPDFIFKLDR
+841 
-855 ECLLTFLGAYTDTD
+855 
-869 STIKNNGY
+869 
-877 AILRYTTA
+877 
-885 SKDLADGIQEIGRL
+885 
-899 LGYKFITDHYDNAYF
+899 
-914 VRCVNAKAL
+914 
-923 LSELYDYSFKIRKT
+923 
-937 YEKEDLSLVRTS
+937 
-949 VCNVVSLKLIRNCV
+949 
-963 LGKVS
+963 
-968 TKKIHQQYGVNVST
+968 
-982 KQKYIN
+982 
-988 VDGLRRLDKDYPG
+988 
-1001 LIPGHI
+1001 
-1007 LNENIIWSKVKNVDN
+1007 
-1022 HGVANVYDLEIETEH
+1022 
-1037 NFTCEGVIVHNCV
+1037 CV

-1206 MTIYKGVKSIKYLNE
+1206 MTIYKGMKSIKYLNE

-1238 IELFIDVIER
+1238 IELFIDIIEK

>member
-643 NNFMSPTLGYCIEE
+643 NNFMSPTLGYC
-657 NQRVSTV
+657 
-664 EGLKKIKDVNIGD
+664 
-677 VVYTEN
+677 
-683 GTQKVVNKMYMGQK
+683 
-697 ETIKIEHETG
+697 
-707 TLVCTPDH
+707 
-715 RILTENGW
+715 
-723 KMAKDISKDETIAHR
+723 
-738 VGCNNS
+738 
-744 QTYSKSHLVLLG
+744 
-756 NLLGDGMLASRNAVG
+756 
-771 FINKDLDIVNNFKEN
+771 
-786 VEKSFPSLTC
+786 
-796 SILNRPSR
+796 
-804 VNKIPLYLAN
+804 
-814 VKHVIPSKKDKEIN
+814 
-828 NYLREVGLKGSID
+828 
-841 KNKFVPDFIFKLDR
+841 
-855 ECLLTFLGAYTDTD
+855 
-869 STIKNNGY
+869 
-877 AILRYTTA
+877 
-885 SKDLADGIQEIGRL
+885 
-899 LGYKFITDHYDNAYF
+899 
-914 VRCVNAKAL
+914 
-923 LSELYDYSFKIRKT
+923 
-937 YEKEDLSLVRTS
+937 
-949 VCNVVSLKLIRNCV
+949 
-963 LGKVS
+963 
-968 TKKIHQQYGVNVST
+968 
-982 KQKYIN
+982 
-988 VDGLRRLDKDYPG
+988 
-1001 LIPGHI
+1001 
-1007 LNENIIWSKVKNVDN
+1007 
-1022 HGVANVYDLEIETEH
+1022 
-1037 NFTCEGVIVHNCV
+1037 V

-1206 MTIYKGVKSIKYLNE
+1206 MTIYKGMKSIKYLNE

-1238 IELFIDVIER
+1238 IELFIDIIEK

-1303 TEIVKEEFKPS
+1303 TEIAKEEFKPS

-1337 VGVITDISNQYATR
+1337 VGVITDVSNQYATR
-1351 WMEIY
+1351 WIDIY

-1362 TRQFKIKYSIIQELE
+1362 TKQFKIKYLIIQELE

>member
-31 QAKAWGMTA
+31 QAKVWGMTA

-76 SLDNKVRDNY
+76 SLDNKIRDNY

-103 MLSIANNRQDGHYHY
+103 MLSIANNRRDGHYHY

-149 KGLKN
+149 EDLKN
-154 EYIEFLEKNKHRS
+154 EYVEFLQRNKHRS
-167 FLEVQHHNTTEQK
+167 FLEIQHHNTEEQK

-188 LHARYN
+188 LHSRYN

-236 NYDEVVEAL
+236 SYDEVVKAL
-245 RIQGV
+245 QIQGV
-250 LTQEQIIEGL
+250 LTQAQIIEGL

-300 KEKKINKKA
+300 KEKKVNKKV

-405 DFIKRHIY
+405 DFIKKHIY
-413 EMQGV
+413 EMHGV

-456 DANEKEMR
+456 DANEREMR

-518 MKEIDGLNYVKLDIL
+518 MKEIDSLNYVKLDIL

-643 NNFMSPTLGYCIEE
+643 NNFMSPTLGYC
-657 NQRVSTV
+657 
-664 EGLKKIKDVNIGD
+664 
-677 VVYTEN
+677 
-683 GTQKVVNKMYMGQK
+683 
-697 ETIKIEHETG
+697 
-707 TLVCTPDH
+707 
-715 RILTENGW
+715 
-723 KMAKDISKDETIAHR
+723 
-738 VGCNNS
+738 
-744 QTYSKSHLVLLG
+744 
-756 NLLGDGMLASRNAVG
+756 
-771 FINKDLDIVNNFKEN
+771 
-786 VEKSFPSLTC
+786 
-796 SILNRPSR
+796 
-804 VNKIPLYLAN
+804 
-814 VKHVIPSKKDKEIN
+814 
-828 NYLREVGLKGSID
+828 
-841 KNKFVPDFIFKLDR
+841 
-855 ECLLTFLGAYTDTD
+855 
-869 STIKNNGY
+869 
-877 AILRYTTA
+877 
-885 SKDLADGIQEIGRL
+885 
-899 LGYKFITDHYDNAYF
+899 
-914 VRCVNAKAL
+914 
-923 LSELYDYSFKIRKT
+923 
-937 YEKEDLSLVRTS
+937 
-949 VCNVVSLKLIRNCV
+949 
-963 LGKVS
+963 
-968 TKKIHQQYGVNVST
+968 
-982 KQKYIN
+982 
-988 VDGLRRLDKDYPG
+988 
-1001 LIPGHI
+1001 
-1007 LNENIIWSKVKNVDN
+1007 
-1022 HGVANVYDLEIETEH
+1022 
-1037 NFTCEGVIVHNCV
+1037 V

-1106 EESERLIV
+1106 EESEQLIV

-1179 YGINKGIKF
+1179 YGIKKGIKF

-1198 KYVCDKET
+1198 KYMCDKET
-1206 MTIYKGVKSIKYLNE
+1206 MTIYKGMKSIKYLNE

-1238 IELFIDVIER
+1238 IELFIDIIEK

-1303 TEIVKEEFKPS
+1303 TEITKEEFKPS
-1314 EIIAAQKEYLGYA
+1314 EIIAVQKEYLGYA

-1337 VGVITDISNQYATR
+1337 VGVITDISSQYATR
-1351 WMEIY
+1351 WIEIY

-1362 TRQFKIKYSIIQELE
+1362 TKQFKIKYSIIQELE

-1391 RPRKKLVNGKWVN
+1391 RSRKKLVNGKWVN
-1404 GDVQDFH
+1404 SDVQDFH
-1411 ITNIVRV
+1411 ITNIVKV

>member
-65 YIHATEAYLTE
+65 YIHATAAYLTE

-635 HDNGHEAL
+635 QDNGHEAL
-643 NNFMSPTLGYCIEE
+643 NVFMSPTLGY
-657 NQRVSTV
+657 
-664 EGLKKIKDVNIGD
+664 
-677 VVYTEN
+677 
-683 GTQKVVNKMYMGQK
+683 
-697 ETIKIEHETG
+697 
-707 TLVCTPDH
+707 
-715 RILTENGW
+715 
-723 KMAKDISKDETIAHR
+723 
-738 VGCNNS
+738 
-744 QTYSKSHLVLLG
+744 
-756 NLLGDGMLASRNAVG
+756 
-771 FINKDLDIVNNFKEN
+771 
-786 VEKSFPSLTC
+786 
-796 SILNRPSR
+796 
-804 VNKIPLYLAN
+804 
-814 VKHVIPSKKDKEIN
+814 
-828 NYLREVGLKGSID
+828 
-841 KNKFVPDFIFKLDR
+841 
-855 ECLLTFLGAYTDTD
+855 
-869 STIKNNGY
+869 
-877 AILRYTTA
+877 
-885 SKDLADGIQEIGRL
+885 
-899 LGYKFITDHYDNAYF
+899 
-914 VRCVNAKAL
+914 
-923 LSELYDYSFKIRKT
+923 
-937 YEKEDLSLVRTS
+937 
-949 VCNVVSLKLIRNCV
+949 
-963 LGKVS
+963 
-968 TKKIHQQYGVNVST
+968 
-982 KQKYIN
+982 
-988 VDGLRRLDKDYPG
+988 
-1001 LIPGHI
+1001 
-1007 LNENIIWSKVKNVDN
+1007 
-1022 HGVANVYDLEIETEH
+1022 
-1037 NFTCEGVIVHNCV
+1037 CV

-1238 IELFIDVIER
+1238 IELFIDIVEK

>member
-518 MKEIDGLNYVKLDIL
+518 MKEIDSLNYVKLDIL

-635 HDNGHEAL
+635 QDNGHEAL
-643 NNFMSPTLGYCIEE
+643 NVFMSPTLGY
-657 NQRVSTV
+657 
-664 EGLKKIKDVNIGD
+664 
-677 VVYTEN
+677 
-683 GTQKVVNKMYMGQK
+683 
-697 ETIKIEHETG
+697 
-707 TLVCTPDH
+707 
-715 RILTENGW
+715 
-723 KMAKDISKDETIAHR
+723 
-738 VGCNNS
+738 
-744 QTYSKSHLVLLG
+744 
-756 NLLGDGMLASRNAVG
+756 
-771 FINKDLDIVNNFKEN
+771 
-786 VEKSFPSLTC
+786 
-796 SILNRPSR
+796 
-804 VNKIPLYLAN
+804 
-814 VKHVIPSKKDKEIN
+814 
-828 NYLREVGLKGSID
+828 
-841 KNKFVPDFIFKLDR
+841 
-855 ECLLTFLGAYTDTD
+855 
-869 STIKNNGY
+869 
-877 AILRYTTA
+877 
-885 SKDLADGIQEIGRL
+885 
-899 LGYKFITDHYDNAYF
+899 
-914 VRCVNAKAL
+914 
-923 LSELYDYSFKIRKT
+923 
-937 YEKEDLSLVRTS
+937 
-949 VCNVVSLKLIRNCV
+949 
-963 LGKVS
+963 
-968 TKKIHQQYGVNVST
+968 
-982 KQKYIN
+982 
-988 VDGLRRLDKDYPG
+988 
-1001 LIPGHI
+1001 
-1007 LNENIIWSKVKNVDN
+1007 
-1022 HGVANVYDLEIETEH
+1022 
-1037 NFTCEGVIVHNCV
+1037 CV

-1206 MTIYKGVKSIKYLNE
+1206 MTIYKGMKSIKYLNE

-1238 IELFIDVIER
+1238 IELFIDIVEK

>member
-76 SLDNKVRDNY
+76 SLDNKIRDNY

-103 MLSIANNRQDGHYHY
+103 MLSIANNRRDGHYHY

-149 KGLKN
+149 EDLKN
-154 EYIEFLEKNKHRS
+154 EYVEFLQRNKHRS
-167 FLEVQHHNTTEQK
+167 FLEIQHHNTEEQK

-188 LHARYN
+188 LHSRYN

-236 NYDEVVEAL
+236 SYDEVVKAL
-245 RIQGV
+245 QIQGV
-250 LTQEQIIEGL
+250 LTQAQIIEGL

-300 KEKKINKKA
+300 KEKKVNKKV

-371 DVDSVKFNMNFQRFM
+371 DIDSVKFNMNFQRFM

-405 DFIKRHIY
+405 DFIKKHIY
-413 EMQGV
+413 EMHGV

-456 DANEKEMR
+456 DTNEREMR

-518 MKEIDGLNYVKLDIL
+518 MKEIDSLNYVKLDIL

-629 LAKGIF
+629 LAKGVF

-643 NNFMSPTLGYCIEE
+643 NSFMSPTLGY
-657 NQRVSTV
+657 
-664 EGLKKIKDVNIGD
+664 
-677 VVYTEN
+677 
-683 GTQKVVNKMYMGQK
+683 
-697 ETIKIEHETG
+697 
-707 TLVCTPDH
+707 
-715 RILTENGW
+715 
-723 KMAKDISKDETIAHR
+723 
-738 VGCNNS
+738 
-744 QTYSKSHLVLLG
+744 
-756 NLLGDGMLASRNAVG
+756 
-771 FINKDLDIVNNFKEN
+771 
-786 VEKSFPSLTC
+786 
-796 SILNRPSR
+796 
-804 VNKIPLYLAN
+804 
-814 VKHVIPSKKDKEIN
+814 
-828 NYLREVGLKGSID
+828 
-841 KNKFVPDFIFKLDR
+841 
-855 ECLLTFLGAYTDTD
+855 
-869 STIKNNGY
+869 
-877 AILRYTTA
+877 
-885 SKDLADGIQEIGRL
+885 
-899 LGYKFITDHYDNAYF
+899 
-914 VRCVNAKAL
+914 
-923 LSELYDYSFKIRKT
+923 
-937 YEKEDLSLVRTS
+937 
-949 VCNVVSLKLIRNCV
+949 
-963 LGKVS
+963 
-968 TKKIHQQYGVNVST
+968 
-982 KQKYIN
+982 
-988 VDGLRRLDKDYPG
+988 
-1001 LIPGHI
+1001 
-1007 LNENIIWSKVKNVDN
+1007 
-1022 HGVANVYDLEIETEH
+1022 
-1037 NFTCEGVIVHNCV
+1037 CV

-1100 KYNVTE
+1100 KYNVSE
-1106 EESERLIV
+1106 EESEQLIV

-1179 YGINKGIKF
+1179 YGIKKGIKF

-1198 KYVCDKET
+1198 KYMCDKET
-1206 MTIYKGVKSIKYLNE
+1206 MTIYKGMKSIKYLNE

-1238 IELFIDVIER
+1238 IELFVDIIEK

-1303 TEIVKEEFKPS
+1303 TEIAKEEFKPS

-1337 VGVITDISNQYATR
+1337 VGVITDISSQYATR
-1351 WMEIY
+1351 WIDIY

-1362 TRQFKIKYSIIQELE
+1362 TKQFKIKYSIIQELE

-1404 GDVQDFH
+1404 SDIQDFH

>member
-76 SLDNKVRDNY
+76 SLDNKIRDNY

-103 MLSIANNRQDGHYHY
+103 MLSIANNRRDGHYHY

-125 ELYATSDN
+125 ELYVTSDN

-149 KGLKN
+149 EDLKN
-154 EYIEFLEKNKHRS
+154 EYVEFLQRNKHRS
-167 FLEVQHHNTTEQK
+167 FLEIQHHNTEEQK

-188 LHARYN
+188 LHSRYN

-236 NYDEVVEAL
+236 SYDEVVKAL
-245 RIQGV
+245 QIQGV
-250 LTQEQIIEGL
+250 LTQAQIIEGL

-300 KEKKINKKA
+300 KEKKVNKKV

-405 DFIKRHIY
+405 DFIKKHIY
-413 EMQGV
+413 EMHGV

-456 DANEKEMR
+456 DTNEREMR

-518 MKEIDGLNYVKLDIL
+518 MKEIDSLNYVKLDIL

-643 NNFMSPTLGYCIEE
+643 NSFMSPTLGY
-657 NQRVSTV
+657 
-664 EGLKKIKDVNIGD
+664 
-677 VVYTEN
+677 
-683 GTQKVVNKMYMGQK
+683 
-697 ETIKIEHETG
+697 
-707 TLVCTPDH
+707 
-715 RILTENGW
+715 
-723 KMAKDISKDETIAHR
+723 
-738 VGCNNS
+738 
-744 QTYSKSHLVLLG
+744 
-756 NLLGDGMLASRNAVG
+756 
-771 FINKDLDIVNNFKEN
+771 
-786 VEKSFPSLTC
+786 
-796 SILNRPSR
+796 
-804 VNKIPLYLAN
+804 
-814 VKHVIPSKKDKEIN
+814 
-828 NYLREVGLKGSID
+828 
-841 KNKFVPDFIFKLDR
+841 
-855 ECLLTFLGAYTDTD
+855 
-869 STIKNNGY
+869 
-877 AILRYTTA
+877 
-885 SKDLADGIQEIGRL
+885 
-899 LGYKFITDHYDNAYF
+899 
-914 VRCVNAKAL
+914 
-923 LSELYDYSFKIRKT
+923 
-937 YEKEDLSLVRTS
+937 
-949 VCNVVSLKLIRNCV
+949 
-963 LGKVS
+963 
-968 TKKIHQQYGVNVST
+968 
-982 KQKYIN
+982 
-988 VDGLRRLDKDYPG
+988 
-1001 LIPGHI
+1001 
-1007 LNENIIWSKVKNVDN
+1007 
-1022 HGVANVYDLEIETEH
+1022 
-1037 NFTCEGVIVHNCV
+1037 CV

-1106 EESERLIV
+1106 EESEQLIV

-1198 KYVCDKET
+1198 KYMCDKET
-1206 MTIYKGVKSIKYLNE
+1206 MTIYKGMKSIKYLNE

-1238 IELFIDVIER
+1238 IELFIDIIEK

-1303 TEIVKEEFKPS
+1303 TEIAKEEFKPS

-1351 WMEIY
+1351 WIDVY

-1362 TRQFKIKYSIIQELE
+1362 TKQFKIKYSIIQELE

>member
-76 SLDNKVRDNY
+76 SLDNKIRDNY

-103 MLSIANNRQDGHYHY
+103 MLSIANNRRDGHYHY

-149 KGLKN
+149 EDLKN
-154 EYIEFLEKNKHRS
+154 EYVEFLQRNKHRS
-167 FLEVQHHNTTEQK
+167 FLEIQHHNTEEQK

-188 LHARYN
+188 LHSRYN

-236 NYDEVVEAL
+236 SYDEVVKAL
-245 RIQGV
+245 QIQGV
-250 LTQEQIIEGL
+250 LTQAQIIEGL

-300 KEKKINKKA
+300 KEKKVNKKV

-405 DFIKRHIY
+405 DFIKKHIY
-413 EMQGV
+413 EMHGV

-456 DANEKEMR
+456 DTNEREMR

-518 MKEIDGLNYVKLDIL
+518 MKEIDSLNYVKLDIL

-643 NNFMSPTLGYCIEE
+643 NSFMSPTLGY
-657 NQRVSTV
+657 
-664 EGLKKIKDVNIGD
+664 
-677 VVYTEN
+677 
-683 GTQKVVNKMYMGQK
+683 
-697 ETIKIEHETG
+697 
-707 TLVCTPDH
+707 
-715 RILTENGW
+715 
-723 KMAKDISKDETIAHR
+723 
-738 VGCNNS
+738 
-744 QTYSKSHLVLLG
+744 
-756 NLLGDGMLASRNAVG
+756 
-771 FINKDLDIVNNFKEN
+771 
-786 VEKSFPSLTC
+786 
-796 SILNRPSR
+796 
-804 VNKIPLYLAN
+804 
-814 VKHVIPSKKDKEIN
+814 
-828 NYLREVGLKGSID
+828 
-841 KNKFVPDFIFKLDR
+841 
-855 ECLLTFLGAYTDTD
+855 
-869 STIKNNGY
+869 
-877 AILRYTTA
+877 
-885 SKDLADGIQEIGRL
+885 
-899 LGYKFITDHYDNAYF
+899 
-914 VRCVNAKAL
+914 
-923 LSELYDYSFKIRKT
+923 
-937 YEKEDLSLVRTS
+937 
-949 VCNVVSLKLIRNCV
+949 
-963 LGKVS
+963 
-968 TKKIHQQYGVNVST
+968 
-982 KQKYIN
+982 
-988 VDGLRRLDKDYPG
+988 
-1001 LIPGHI
+1001 
-1007 LNENIIWSKVKNVDN
+1007 
-1022 HGVANVYDLEIETEH
+1022 
-1037 NFTCEGVIVHNCV
+1037 CV

-1206 MTIYKGVKSIKYLNE
+1206 MTIYKGMKSIKYLNE

-1238 IELFIDVIER
+1238 IELFIDIVEK

-1303 TEIVKEEFKPS
+1303 TEIAKEEFKPS

-1351 WMEIY
+1351 WIDIY

-1362 TRQFKIKYSIIQELE
+1362 TKQFKIKYSIIQELE

-1404 GDVQDFH
+1404 SDVQDFH
-1411 ITNIVRV
+1411 ITNIVKV

>member
-76 SLDNKVRDNY
+76 SLDNKIRDNY

-103 MLSIANNRQDGHYHY
+103 MLSIANNRRDGHYHY

-149 KGLKN
+149 EDLKN
-154 EYIEFLEKNKHRS
+154 EYVEFLQRNKHRS
-167 FLEVQHHNTTEQK
+167 FLEIQHHNTEEQK

-188 LHARYN
+188 LHSRYN

-236 NYDEVVEAL
+236 SYDEVVKAL
-245 RIQGV
+245 QIQGV
-250 LTQEQIIEGL
+250 LTQAQIIEGL

-300 KEKKINKKA
+300 KEKKVNKKV

-405 DFIKRHIY
+405 DFIKKHIY
-413 EMQGV
+413 EMHGV

-456 DANEKEMR
+456 DTNEREMR

-518 MKEIDGLNYVKLDIL
+518 MKEIDSLNYVKLDIL

-643 NNFMSPTLGYCIEE
+643 NSFMSPTLGY
-657 NQRVSTV
+657 
-664 EGLKKIKDVNIGD
+664 
-677 VVYTEN
+677 
-683 GTQKVVNKMYMGQK
+683 
-697 ETIKIEHETG
+697 
-707 TLVCTPDH
+707 
-715 RILTENGW
+715 
-723 KMAKDISKDETIAHR
+723 
-738 VGCNNS
+738 
-744 QTYSKSHLVLLG
+744 
-756 NLLGDGMLASRNAVG
+756 
-771 FINKDLDIVNNFKEN
+771 
-786 VEKSFPSLTC
+786 
-796 SILNRPSR
+796 
-804 VNKIPLYLAN
+804 
-814 VKHVIPSKKDKEIN
+814 
-828 NYLREVGLKGSID
+828 
-841 KNKFVPDFIFKLDR
+841 
-855 ECLLTFLGAYTDTD
+855 
-869 STIKNNGY
+869 
-877 AILRYTTA
+877 
-885 SKDLADGIQEIGRL
+885 
-899 LGYKFITDHYDNAYF
+899 
-914 VRCVNAKAL
+914 
-923 LSELYDYSFKIRKT
+923 
-937 YEKEDLSLVRTS
+937 
-949 VCNVVSLKLIRNCV
+949 
-963 LGKVS
+963 
-968 TKKIHQQYGVNVST
+968 
-982 KQKYIN
+982 
-988 VDGLRRLDKDYPG
+988 
-1001 LIPGHI
+1001 
-1007 LNENIIWSKVKNVDN
+1007 
-1022 HGVANVYDLEIETEH
+1022 
-1037 NFTCEGVIVHNCV
+1037 CV

-1106 EESERLIV
+1106 EESEQLIV

-1198 KYVCDKET
+1198 KYMCDKET
-1206 MTIYKGVKSIKYLNE
+1206 MTIYKGMKSIKYLNE

-1238 IELFIDVIER
+1238 IELFVDIIEK

-1303 TEIVKEEFKPS
+1303 TEIAKEEFKPS

-1351 WMEIY
+1351 WIDIY

-1362 TRQFKIKYSIIQELE
+1362 TKQFKIKYSIIQELE

>member
-76 SLDNKVRDNY
+76 SLDNKIRDNY

-103 MLSIANNRQDGHYHY
+103 MLSIANNRRDGHYHY

-149 KGLKN
+149 EDLKN
-154 EYIEFLEKNKHRS
+154 EYVEFLQRNKHRS
-167 FLEVQHHNTTEQK
+167 FLEIQHHNTEEQK

-188 LHARYN
+188 LHGRYN

-236 NYDEVVEAL
+236 SYDEVVKAL
-245 RIQGV
+245 QIQGV
-250 LTQEQIIEGL
+250 LTQAQIIEGL

-300 KEKKINKKA
+300 KEKKVNKKV

-405 DFIKRHIY
+405 DFIKKHIY
-413 EMQGV
+413 EMHGV

-456 DANEKEMR
+456 DTNEREMR

-518 MKEIDGLNYVKLDIL
+518 MKEIDSLNYVKLDIL

-643 NNFMSPTLGYCIEE
+643 NSFMSPTLGY
-657 NQRVSTV
+657 
-664 EGLKKIKDVNIGD
+664 
-677 VVYTEN
+677 
-683 GTQKVVNKMYMGQK
+683 
-697 ETIKIEHETG
+697 
-707 TLVCTPDH
+707 
-715 RILTENGW
+715 
-723 KMAKDISKDETIAHR
+723 
-738 VGCNNS
+738 
-744 QTYSKSHLVLLG
+744 
-756 NLLGDGMLASRNAVG
+756 
-771 FINKDLDIVNNFKEN
+771 
-786 VEKSFPSLTC
+786 
-796 SILNRPSR
+796 
-804 VNKIPLYLAN
+804 
-814 VKHVIPSKKDKEIN
+814 
-828 NYLREVGLKGSID
+828 
-841 KNKFVPDFIFKLDR
+841 
-855 ECLLTFLGAYTDTD
+855 
-869 STIKNNGY
+869 
-877 AILRYTTA
+877 
-885 SKDLADGIQEIGRL
+885 
-899 LGYKFITDHYDNAYF
+899 
-914 VRCVNAKAL
+914 
-923 LSELYDYSFKIRKT
+923 
-937 YEKEDLSLVRTS
+937 
-949 VCNVVSLKLIRNCV
+949 
-963 LGKVS
+963 
-968 TKKIHQQYGVNVST
+968 
-982 KQKYIN
+982 
-988 VDGLRRLDKDYPG
+988 
-1001 LIPGHI
+1001 
-1007 LNENIIWSKVKNVDN
+1007 
-1022 HGVANVYDLEIETEH
+1022 
-1037 NFTCEGVIVHNCV
+1037 CV

-1206 MTIYKGVKSIKYLNE
+1206 MTIYKGMKSIKYLNE

-1238 IELFIDVIER
+1238 IELFIDIIEK

-1303 TEIVKEEFKPS
+1303 TEIAKEEFKPS

-1337 VGVITDISNQYATR
+1337 VGVITDISSQYATR
-1351 WMEIY
+1351 WIDIY

-1362 TRQFKIKYSIIQELE
+1362 TKQFKIKYSIIQELA

-1411 ITNIVRV
+1411 ITNIVKV

>member
-629 LAKGIF
+629 LAKGTF

-643 NNFMSPTLGYCIEE
+643 NSFMSPTLGY
-657 NQRVSTV
+657 
-664 EGLKKIKDVNIGD
+664 
-677 VVYTEN
+677 
-683 GTQKVVNKMYMGQK
+683 
-697 ETIKIEHETG
+697 
-707 TLVCTPDH
+707 
-715 RILTENGW
+715 
-723 KMAKDISKDETIAHR
+723 
-738 VGCNNS
+738 
-744 QTYSKSHLVLLG
+744 
-756 NLLGDGMLASRNAVG
+756 
-771 FINKDLDIVNNFKEN
+771 
-786 VEKSFPSLTC
+786 
-796 SILNRPSR
+796 
-804 VNKIPLYLAN
+804 
-814 VKHVIPSKKDKEIN
+814 
-828 NYLREVGLKGSID
+828 
-841 KNKFVPDFIFKLDR
+841 
-855 ECLLTFLGAYTDTD
+855 
-869 STIKNNGY
+869 
-877 AILRYTTA
+877 
-885 SKDLADGIQEIGRL
+885 
-899 LGYKFITDHYDNAYF
+899 
-914 VRCVNAKAL
+914 
-923 LSELYDYSFKIRKT
+923 
-937 YEKEDLSLVRTS
+937 
-949 VCNVVSLKLIRNCV
+949 
-963 LGKVS
+963 
-968 TKKIHQQYGVNVST
+968 
-982 KQKYIN
+982 
-988 VDGLRRLDKDYPG
+988 
-1001 LIPGHI
+1001 
-1007 LNENIIWSKVKNVDN
+1007 
-1022 HGVANVYDLEIETEH
+1022 
-1037 NFTCEGVIVHNCV
+1037 CV

-1206 MTIYKGVKSIKYLNE
+1206 MTIYKGMKSIKYLNE

-1238 IELFIDVIER
+1238 IELFIDIIEK

-1295 ARLEEIRN
+1295 TRLEEIRN
-1303 TEIVKEEFKPS
+1303 TEIAKEEFEPS

-1327 TYKDEKYNPL
+1327 TYKNEKYNPL
-1337 VGVITDISNQYATR
+1337 VGVIADISNQYATR
-1351 WMEIY
+1351 WIDIY

-1362 TRQFKIKYSIIQELE
+1362 TKQFKIKYSIIQELE

-1404 GDVQDFH
+1404 SDVQDFH